1 MIDMF
6 LSNEGGFD
14 GIQGQSLQAFQCS
27 GVRFLLCHALD
38 EIDNECGRHD
48 VPEQA
53 LWALIT
59 ISKEQCEESE
69 ADIIDDGEFNRVLMC
84 SADIHGCG
92 MLGIP
97 DTCGIE
103 RSSSHWLLRQQ

>member
-1 MIDMF
+1 VRQVRAWHGNLLDFKDGSFKMIDMF

-53 LWALIT
+53 L
-59 ISKEQCEESE
+59 
-69 ADIIDDGEFNRVLMC
+69 
-84 SADIHGCG
+84 
-92 MLGIP
+92 
-97 DTCGIE
+97 
-103 RSSSHWLLRQQ
+103 